1 MGADW
6 YGYRGFSP
14 HTVRRAR
21 AWYLRVLP
29 DPGALLDVGCGRG
42 EFLAA
47 AAAAGHQVL
56 GLDHD
61 PRMLAAA
68 RGLPVVEADAL
79 DFLQS
84 TPDRFDAITAF
95 HVIEHLTVQD
105 AAALIRLAADR
116 LPPGGRLVLAT
127 PNPGSLPTIA
137 HEFWRDPTHVRPYD
151 VELMEFLTLDAGL
164 ETVAAGVNPESER
177 GLPVDL
183 DDLALSDPPPPEP
196 LPPPDRGARAP
207 RWVAGQFARSSYARD
222 LERAIHTAADGVQ
235 HTRQELARVAGVLR
249 RFLDVAY
256 EPSEIFIAARRPS

>member
-6 YGYRGFSP
+6 YAQRGFSTD
-14 HTVRRAR
+14 TVRRAR
-21 AWYLRVLP
+21 AWYLRFLP
-29 DPGALLDVGCGRG
+29 EPGDLLDVGCGRG

-47 AAAAGHQVL
+47 AAEVGHRVL

-61 PRMLAAA
+61 QAMLAHV
-68 RGLPVVEADAL
+68 RELPVHQGDVL

-84 TPDRFDAITAF
+84 TPDHYDTITAF
-95 HVIEHLTVQD
+95 HVIEHLAVRE

-116 LPPGGRLVLAT
+116 LRPGGRLILAT

-151 VELMEFLTLDAGL
+151 RELIEFLTIGSGL
-164 ETVAAGVNPESER
+164 ATVASGLNPESER

-183 DDLALSDPPPPEP
+183 ADLALAPPAPTTNTPTPSES
-196 LPPPDRGARAP
+196 RAS
-207 RWVAGQFARSSYARD
+207 RWVTARVADSRYGRD
-222 LERAIHTAADGVQ
+222 LERAIHDIADGVL

-249 RFLDVAY
+249 RFLEVAY
-256 EPSEIFIAARRPS
+256 EPSESYVVAQRP

>member
-6 YGYRGFSP
+6 YAQRGFEP
-14 HTVRRAR
+14 ETVRRAR
-21 AWYLRVLP
+21 AWYLRFIP
-29 DPGALLDVGCGRG
+29 EAGDLLDVGCGRG

-47 AAAAGHQVL
+47 AAEAGHRVL

-61 PRMLAAA
+61 GAMLAEA
-68 RGLPVVEADAL
+68 RGLPVRQGDAL

-84 TPDRFDAITAF
+84 TADHYDAITAF
-95 HVIEHLTVQD
+95 HVVEHLAVRET
-105 AAALIRLAADR
+105 AALIRLAADR
-116 LPPGGRLVLAT
+116 LRSGGRLILAT

-151 VELMEFLTLDAGL
+151 RELIEFLTVGCGL

-183 DDLALSDPPPPEP
+183 ADLGLTPRTPPGRPSDQSES
-196 LPPPDRGARAP
+196 RAS
-207 RWVAGQFARSSYARD
+207 RWVAARLADSGYGRD
-222 LERAIHTAADGVQ
+222 LEHAIHEVSDGLL

-249 RFLDVAY
+249 RFLEVAY
-256 EPSEIFIAARRPS
+256 EPSELYVVARRT